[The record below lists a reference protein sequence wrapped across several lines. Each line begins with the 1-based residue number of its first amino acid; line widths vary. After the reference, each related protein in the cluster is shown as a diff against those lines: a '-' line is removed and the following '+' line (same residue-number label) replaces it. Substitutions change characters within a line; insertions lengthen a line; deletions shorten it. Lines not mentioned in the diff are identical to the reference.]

1 MSILVLD
8 TPKAKVG
15 LTGDE
20 QNLSTDV
27 LNMLEEV
34 VVVKVGHMLRIR
46 GAGEGLEYKDEVQEA
61 NKGCFLSVPAGHLAG
76 AHHGQG
82 GYMRPLVHY
91 LYSSRVYVL
100 IVMAARKSSTIS
112 EFTIP
117 ILYRNV
123 GPVRVG
129 KTGGLPPC

>member
-8 TPKAKVG
+8 TPEAKLG

-46 GAGEGLEYKDEVQEA
+46 GAGEGPEYKDEVQEA
-61 NKGCFLSVPAGHLAG
+61 NKGYFLSVPAGHLAG
-76 AHHGQG
+76 AHHGHG
-82 GYMRPLVHY
+82 
-91 LYSSRVYVL
+91 RVYEAHSSLPVL
-100 IVMAARKSSTIS
+100 LRCLCPDRNGCAEIFDSFRIHN
-112 EFTIP
+112 P
-117 ILYRNV
+117 DLYRNV
-123 GPVRVG
+123 GLVRAG
-129 KTGGLPPC
+129 KTGGLSPR

>member
-46 GAGEGLEYKDEVQEA
+46 GAGAGLEYKDEVQEA
-61 NKGCFLSVPAGHLAG
+61 NKGCFSVGPGGSLG
-76 AHHGQG
+76 AHHGHG
-82 GYMRPLVHY
+82 G
-91 LYSSRVYVL
+91 
-100 IVMAARKSSTIS
+100 I
-112 EFTIP
+112 
-117 ILYRNV
+117 
-123 GPVRVG
+123 
-129 KTGGLPPC
+129 